1 MEFYGTGIVMVLEP
15 PSEQKFCYST
25 VRTVQNWVWVEKFSL
40 GTGAETEKSPI
51 VCLTSGAQR
60 VRYKPIIVTVKK
72 SRLERETTQ
81 VTINS
86 TLLGQR
92 TNFSQEPTERKKI
105 QAENKA
111 QPCPVVQLSM
121 HR

>member
-25 VRTVQNWVWVEKFSL
+25 VGTVQNWVWVEKFSL

-51 VCLTSGAQR
+51 VSEAQR
-60 VRYKPIIVTVKK
+60 VQANNRHYQEISSGKRNHT
-72 SRLERETTQ
+72 SHDQ
-81 VTINS
+81 W
-86 TLLGQR
+86 
-92 TNFSQEPTERKKI
+92 TNISQEPTERKKI

-111 QPCPVVQLSM
+111 QPCPVVQLTISM